1 MTIALPAVL
10 DDVGLP
16 RSERSMTIDAPR
28 VLAVGDHQVHQG
40 VVVEVGFLAAFHQL
54 LELWKQ
60 F

>member
-54 LELWKQ
+54 LEL
-60 F
+60 